1 VPRAPHGLYPC
12 LLLALACAGAPAPL
26 PAGTPAAPAVGDP
39 LALLLAKLE
48 HAEGAPASVE
58 LRELRVIDVA
68 REPWRPLDPAAAE
81 AQHGAVGVIAGRR
94 CTWREG
100 LSRHEVERGSWYL
113 LRGGALDAFDH
124 EGFGAE
130 CASRPAF
137 EPNPPEGVPLER
149 SLTRYLSQRW
159 PVVEVPGEQR
169 LARGLRLLERGRS
182 EDARS
187 ELHALDRRIAELDR
201 RQSEYETPDAEE
213 RERLRAEE
221 ERLRPL
227 RAQLHRALAE
237 HLTKEGDLP

>member
-1 VPRAPHGLYPC
+1 VPRALHRLCPC
-12 LLLALACAGAPAPL
+12 LLFALACAGTPEPL
-26 PAGTPAAPAVGDP
+26 PAGASATPAVGDS
-39 LALLLAKLE
+39 LALLLAKLA

-68 REPWRPLDPAAAE
+68 REPWRPLDPAAAQ
-81 AQHGAVGVIAGRR
+81 AQRGAVGVIAGRR

-100 LSRHEVERGSWYL
+100 LSRHVLERGSWYL
-113 LRGGALDAFDH
+113 LHGGALDAFDH
-124 EGFGAE
+124 EGFGAA
-130 CASRPAF
+130 CASRPAY
-137 EPNPPEGVPLER
+137 EPSPQGGVAIER

-182 EDARS
+182 EDARA

-201 RQSEYETPDAEE
+201 RQSEYETPDAEA

-221 ERLRPL
+221 EQLRPL

-237 HLTKEGDLP
+237 HLREEGELP